1 MSGKPI
7 RDNTVN
13 APKVVLGDIKQCI
26 KDLKRNKAGGCDSI
40 TNEHLIFGDC
50 RLMVHLSLHAMLQH
64 SFVCSDFCKGIIIPL
79 LKDKHGD
86 ATSLDMYRGITFGP
100 ALHCQ
105 KFLNQS
111 RASAMI
117 SLLATSSNLVLKR
130 RVAACMHCLQ
140 SMSLLG

>member
-50 RLMVHLSLHAMLQH
+50 RLMVHLSLHAMLQ
-64 SFVCSDFCKGIIIPL
+64 F
-79 LKDKHGD
+79 
-86 ATSLDMYRGITFGP
+86 
-100 ALHCQ
+100 
-105 KFLNQS
+105 
-111 RASAMI
+111 
-117 SLLATSSNLVLKR
+117 
-130 RVAACMHCLQ
+130 CLQ
-140 SMSLLG
+140 